1 MSNKNAFNTK
11 PDLSNWLKKQKRS
24 EQSSLN
30 GQGGPK
36 VPSAH
41 IQIIGKRRF
50 GQIKDLK

>member
-1 MSNKNAFNTK
+1 MKTQNAFTAK
-11 PDLSNWLKKQKRS
+11 PDISAWAKKQAIS
-24 EQSSLN
+24 AQSSEN
-30 GQGGPK
+30 GRNGPK